1 MRVCWMVGL
10 LAAGLHAQ
18 PLRCT
23 VDVYVTASV
32 LMPAGML
39 SGASERMA
47 AMFGEVGLNIRMITN
62 PRVLDADTCH
72 APIHLQIENA
82 TQYQGA
88 ASALAYSTPYGNS
101 GTAIHVFQDRVFLG
115 KTRRQA
121 VSVLAHVMAHEI
133 THVLQGID
141 RHSDEGVMKACWSVE
156 DYPKM
161 YSGQLRFAEQ
171 DVQLLHLA
179 VVNTYRA
186 RISGR

>member
-10 LAAGLHAQ
+10 LAARLHAQ
-18 PLRCT
+18 PLSCS
-23 VDVYVTASV
+23 VDVYVTAGV
-32 LMPAGML
+32 VMPSGML
-39 SGASERMA
+39 LGATERMA
-47 AMFGEVGLNIRMITN
+47 VMFREVGVNIRIITN
-62 PRVLDADTCH
+62 PRMLDADTCH

-82 TQYQGA
+82 TRYQGA

-101 GTAIHVFQDRVFLG
+101 ATAIRVFQDRVLLG

-141 RHSDEGVMKACWSVE
+141 RHSDEGVMKAFWSAE
-156 DYPKM
+156 DYQKM
-161 YSGQLRFAEQ
+161 YSGQLRFAEH

-179 VVNTYRA
+179 VVNTYRV
-186 RISGR
+186 RLPGR